1 MLPCNL
7 ARMIWNAQK
16 IFHINKRGPT
26 DLNPLKAIKV
36 ITDNTHRLSK
46 AQSIIV
52 FSLLVKPC
60 SCIKLEF
67 GAIFKD
73 SMIDK
78 GFKLD

>member
-36 ITDNTHRLSK
+36 ITDNAHRLSK